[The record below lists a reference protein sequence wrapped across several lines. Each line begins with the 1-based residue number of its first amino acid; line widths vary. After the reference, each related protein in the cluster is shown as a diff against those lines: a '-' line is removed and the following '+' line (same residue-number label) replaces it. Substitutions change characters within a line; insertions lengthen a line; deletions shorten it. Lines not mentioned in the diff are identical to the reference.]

1 MPFKDIQHDFN
12 WLGLT
17 ATASINVLKNI
28 QIEFGTKQEDVKTP
42 VDYTRRELE
51 IHCN

>member
-1 MPFKDIQHDFN
+1 MLFKGHTTDFN

-28 QIEFGTKQEDVKTP
+28 QIEFGIKQEDVKTP
-42 VDYTRRELE
+42 VDLHKERIGVY
-51 IHCN
+51 